1 MNETG
6 NTCWKE
12 AQMRSFTLVE
22 DFLAAIDLNF
32 IVGIR
37 FYKLKQQN
45 HKLKL
50 ERFILLEDFIKYKSL
65 IQDYKCYCFIRI
77 DRFHKI

>member
-1 MNETG
+1 MKETG

-22 DFLAAIDLNF
+22 DFLAAIVWNF

-65 IQDYKCYCFIRI
+65 IQDYKNHYVKLI

>member
-22 DFLAAIDLNF
+22 DFLAAIVWNF

-37 FYKLKQQN
+37 FYKLKQRN

-65 IQDYKCYCFIRI
+65 IQDYKYYCIIRI

>member
-1 MNETG
+1 MNATG
-6 NTCWKE
+6 NMCSK
-12 AQMRSFTLVE
+12 AFLMASFILVE
-22 DFLAAIDLNF
+22 DFLAAIDRKF

-65 IQDYKCYCFIRI
+65 IQDYKNHYVKLI

>member
-1 MNETG
+1 
-6 NTCWKE
+6 
-12 AQMRSFTLVE
+12 MRSFTLVE
-22 DFLAAIDLNF
+22 DFLAAIVSNF

-37 FYKLKQQN
+37 FYKLKQRN

-65 IQDYKCYCFIRI
+65 IQVYKNHYVKLI

>member
-1 MNETG
+1 MRVKEKIKNERDREHVMEGGLQMNV
-6 NTCWKE
+6 
-12 AQMRSFTLVE
+12 SFILVE
-22 DFLAAIDLNF
+22 DFLAAIVWNF

-65 IQDYKCYCFIRI
+65 IQDL
-77 DRFHKI
+77 